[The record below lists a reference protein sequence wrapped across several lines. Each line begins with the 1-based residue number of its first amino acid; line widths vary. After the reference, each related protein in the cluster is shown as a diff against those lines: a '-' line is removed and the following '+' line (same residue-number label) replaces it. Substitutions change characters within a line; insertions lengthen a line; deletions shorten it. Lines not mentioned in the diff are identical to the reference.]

1 MLEAAPVG
9 NSSAIHVMDFRRRNL
24 VLQWHALG
32 GTWTACEYPP
42 PQVQGVALISPTGLN
57 ICVYGQSEQLT
68 LQIGPKQYVIE
79 EKSPRIICRGSL
91 LLFGLRRRFLVK
103 STSATAT
110 GEARTGIFFAGS
122 LTTPAIRIGAPPAPR
137 NGPLALHR
145 RPFPYR
151 GSNPKSSLSV
161 R

>member
-1 MLEAAPVG
+1 MLQAAPVG

-103 STSATAT
+103 SSSGQVLFSYRYWRGQNRDFFRWLAHNARNPDWRAACATQWSA
-110 GEARTGIFFAGS
+110 GIA
-122 LTTPAIRIGAPPAPR
+122 PAAFPLPR
-137 NGPLALHR
+137 Q
-145 RPFPYR
+145 
-151 GSNPKSSLSV
+151 
-161 R
+161 